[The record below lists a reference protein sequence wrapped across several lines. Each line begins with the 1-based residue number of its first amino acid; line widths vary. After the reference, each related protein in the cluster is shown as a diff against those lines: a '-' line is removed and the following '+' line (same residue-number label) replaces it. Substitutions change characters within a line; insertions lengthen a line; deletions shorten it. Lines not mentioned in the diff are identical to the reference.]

1 MHINSPRRGTWWQR
15 IRRNLAW
22 LLLPVLVAGGMA
34 YWKAE
39 FIVLGAEGYVF
50 GYPLVIMDVTRQNAA
65 ITLGPPNVLRRVRQF
80 PDAHFKDVVRP
91 NVDTL
96 YSTAFIDLTQGPL
109 VWQMPANDQRYEVM
123 PFMDAW
129 TNVFASP
136 GTRTSGTQGG
146 RYLIAGPTWQGT
158 TPADMTLLRAPTH
171 MVWLIGRTQTEGVN
185 DYPLVHRLQDGLQL
199 TPFSPRGDAAGAA
212 TADVRAPH
220 AQPLAPIVQMQRMTT
235 RDFYDRLTHL
245 MVANPPTAADAPM
258 LRKLERIGVSPGNAV
273 SWSLWDSAA
282 VRLGR
287 WIADF
292 KIAQEL
298 KKPRDLVNGW
308 STPPRLLGQYGTA
321 YNIRAVVAMIGLG
334 ANLPEDAMYPSTQVD
349 SMGASLNGSQDYR
362 LHFAADQMPPVKAF
376 WSVTAYGQDDF
387 LIDNP
392 AQRYAVG
399 SMSPLTRNADGSLD
413 IWIQSQ
419 PPQGAM
425 RNNWLPV
432 RHGAAFLLNARLY
445 WPQPEALEG
454 RWHLPAVE
462 RVR

>member
-1 MHINSPRRGTWWQR
+1 MKKSSSQGGTWRRRIQR
-15 IRRNLAW
+15 SLAW
-22 LLLPVLVAGGMA
+22 LLLPALLAGGVA

-65 ITLGPPNVLRRVRQF
+65 LTLGPPNVLRRVRQF

-96 YSTAFIDLTQGPL
+96 YSTAFIDLTPGPL
-109 VWQMPANDQRYEVM
+109 VWEMQANDLRYEVM

-136 GTRTSGTQGG
+136 GTRTTGTQGG

-158 TPADMTLLRAPTH
+158 TPANMTLLRAPTH
-171 MVWLIGRTQTEGVN
+171 MVWLIGRTQTQGIA

-199 TPFSPRGDAAGAA
+199 SPLHPRSDAA
-212 TADVRAPH
+212 VAPLAN
-220 AQPLAPIVQMQRMTT
+220 AQTPQAQHLAPIVQMQRMAT

-245 MVANPPTAADAPM
+245 MVANPPAAADAPM
-258 LRKLERIGVSPGNAV
+258 LRKLERIGVTPGHAV
-273 SWSLWDSAA
+273 SWSRLDSMA
-282 VRLGR
+282 VSLGR

-308 STPPRLLGQYGTA
+308 STPPRILGQYGTA

-349 SMGASLNGSQDYR
+349 STGATLNGSHDYR

-387 LIDNP
+387 LIDNS

-399 SMSPLTRNADGSLD
+399 SLSSMARNADGSMD
-413 IWIQSQ
+413 ILIQPQ
-419 PPQGAM
+419 PPEGAM

-432 RHGAAFLLNARLY
+432 QAGSPFLLNARLY
-445 WPQPEALEG
+445 WPKSETLEG
-454 RWHLPAVE
+454 RWHLPAIE